1 MEKETIKNVLLNG
14 QVRLEGQ
21 FVYGSN
27 YTFMVV
33 CQFQDGSF
41 KAVYKPLQGE
51 RSLWDFPDQ
60 TLTKREA
67 AAYLVCEALEWQF
80 VPLTVFRT
88 EGLPMGPGSLQI
100 YVEHNPDDHYF
111 NQADVYRQFLPK
123 VTAFDLLINNA
134 DRKGGIY
141 SLTLKANYG

>member
-1 MEKETIKNVLLNG
+1 MEIETIENVLLNG

-27 YTFMVV
+27 YTFMVA
-33 CQFQDGSF
+33 CQFRDGSF

-60 TLTKREA
+60 TLAKREA

-80 VPLTVFRT
+80 VPRT
-88 EGLPMGPGSLQI
+88 I
-100 YVEHNPDDHYF
+100 
-111 NQADVYRQFLPK
+111 
-123 VTAFDLLINNA
+123 I
-134 DRKGGIY
+134 I
-141 SLTLKANYG
+141 